1 MRTPLPPFLSL
12 KTIVQSFRDAH
23 TDGLIRKLIQCHLTQ
38 AAVIVIAHRLQDVI
52 SCHRVVVMSAG
63 SIAEEGE
70 PSRLLDDADS
80 MLSLLARELGPEL
93 ERKLR
98 EQHTYTG

>member
-1 MRTPLPPFLSL
+1 M
-12 KTIVQSFRDAH
+12 
-23 TDGLIRKLIQCHLTQ
+23 IRQLIQSRLNQ
-38 AAVIVIAHRLQDVI
+38 AAVIVIAHRLEDVI

-63 SIAEEGE
+63 VVAEEGE
-70 PSRLLDDADS
+70 PSRLLEDPDS

-98 EQHTYTG
+98 EPHAYSATWVERG

>member
-1 MRTPLPPFLSL
+1 M
-12 KTIVQSFRDAH
+12 
-23 TDGLIRKLIQCHLTQ
+23 
-38 AAVIVIAHRLQDVI
+38 IAHRLEDVI

-63 SIAEEGE
+63 VIAEEGE
-70 PSRLLDDADS
+70 PARLLENPDS

-98 EQHTYTG
+98 EQHACSAR